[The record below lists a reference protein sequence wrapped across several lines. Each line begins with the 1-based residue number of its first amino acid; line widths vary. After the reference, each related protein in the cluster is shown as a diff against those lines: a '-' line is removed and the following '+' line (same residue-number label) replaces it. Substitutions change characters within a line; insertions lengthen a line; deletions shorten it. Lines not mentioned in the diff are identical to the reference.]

1 MYLDMGLNFI
11 KRLTQIRN
19 LLNSINAKVEDDK
32 VIRIN
37 QFLAEHLFNNP
48 KYAATKRLNRHEY
61 QVFSQ
66 NGEDGIIREIFNRI
80 GFTNKYFVEFGV
92 EDGLECNST
101 NLLYKDWSGLW
112 IEGSGDFYKKII
124 QSFSDLVGSNRLKIQ
139 NEFITAENIEMI
151 FEKAGVPEEPD
162 LLSIDIDYNDYYVWK
177 AITKYSPRVVVIEY
191 NAIFKPDTPFVV
203 KYNPTRV
210 WDRTSHF
217 GASLLA
223 LEQLGHEKGYSLVGC
238 VFAGCNAFFVRNDL
252 IADLFE
258 SPYTAE
264 NHYEPARGFLYC
276 RTGHPRN
283 RIPD

>member
-1 MYLDMGLNFI
+1 MGLNFI

-101 NLLYKDWSGLW
+101 NLLYKDWNGLW
-112 IEGSGDFYKKII
+112 IEGSSDFYKKIF

-191 NAIFKPDTPFVV
+191 NAIFRPDTPFVV

-223 LEQLGHEKGYSLVGC
+223 LEQLGREKGYSLVGC